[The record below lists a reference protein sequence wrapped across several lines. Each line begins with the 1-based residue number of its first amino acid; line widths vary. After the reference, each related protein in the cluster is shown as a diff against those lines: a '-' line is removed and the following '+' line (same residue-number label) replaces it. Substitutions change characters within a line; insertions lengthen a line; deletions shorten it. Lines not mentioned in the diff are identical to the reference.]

1 MSLNNGISICSNSF
15 ITIDTILDSS
25 RADYDINDRSTPM
38 ESNICDYRRDEANIS
53 KETSDIGLPTVIYRF
68 KFTEDFMEEL
78 YKFSKIHQYDERKDF
93 KDAWKL
99 WTEENQ
105 DIIEEETTRL
115 TNLGYPKGGDI
126 LDKMFKSARYYFRK
140 KSTEKKEPRQR
151 RQYISVNHELLDAM
165 DNHIEE
171 NIFNNDYQ
179 PKTGFIS
186 FCKANETILKETITK
201 IFEQGVKDSNL
212 IEDKIKKTYKN
223 RYFMLTQIKNK

>member
-1 MSLNNGISICSNSF
+1 MSLNETLISNNSF

-38 ESNICDYRRDEANIS
+38 ESNLYDNRRDDTIIS
-53 KETSDIGLPTVIYRF
+53 KETSDTGLPTVIYRF
-68 KFTEDFMEEL
+68 KFTEDFMGEL

-93 KDAWKL
+93 KEAWKL

-105 DIIEEETTRL
+105 DIIDEETTRL
-115 TNLGYPKGGDI
+115 TNLGYDGDI
-126 LDKMFKSARYYFRK
+126 IDKMFKSARYYFRK
-140 KSTEKKEPRQR
+140 KSTQKKEPRQR
-151 RQYISVNHELLDAM
+151 RQYISVSRELLDAM
-165 DNHIEE
+165 DIHIEE
-171 NIFNNDYQ
+171 NIYNVDYQ

-186 FCKANETILKETITK
+186 FCKANEKILKETISK
-201 IFEQGVKDSNL
+201 IFEQGVKDSSL

>member
-1 MSLNNGISICSNSF
+1 MSLNNGIINSYNSF
-15 ITIDTILDSS
+15 ITIDTILDDS
-25 RADYDINDRSTPM
+25 RTDYDINGRTTPM
-38 ESNICDYRRDEANIS
+38 ESNLYDARRDDTNIS
-53 KETSDIGLPTVIYRF
+53 KETSSTCLPTLIYRF

-93 KDAWKL
+93 KEAWKL

-105 DIIEEETTRL
+105 DIVEKETTRL
-115 TNLGYPKGGDI
+115 TNLGYDGDI
-126 LDKMFKSARYYFRK
+126 IDKMFKSARYYFRK

-151 RQYISVNHELLDAM
+151 RPYVSVNRELLEAM
-165 DNHIEE
+165 DHHIEE
-171 NIFNNDYQ
+171 NIFNVDYQ

-186 FCKANETILKETITK
+186 FCKANEKILKESIAK
-201 IFEQGVKDSNL
+201 IFEQGVKDFEL